1 MSKHI
6 TYYTSQECRNNITD
20 KASALHKQTLTLT
33 NRLGFLIIGWGF
45 VGLFYA
51 LSTNLTPFSAHIL
64 SESFIDRAVA
74 FNPNGIW
81 LYLSFFMFVPLGFLF
96 STPEKLIQFTRAMQM
111 CAVICGAVFLI
122 LPTTLNYPSIST
134 DNSGTYA
141 SLALLDFLSRY
152 DTAKNCLPS
161 LHAALT
167 LLAAWAMYSRLNIVR
182 SIVIMIWAALIIYS
196 IIQIRR
202 HLALDV
208 GAGLLVGAGA
218 IILAGRLHLPIV
230 GARWLPKALRTVDE
244 NKQKGCVQ

>member
-167 LLAAWAMYSRLNIVR
+167 LLAAWAMYSRLNFMR
-182 SIVIMIWAALIIYS
+182 SMVMIIWAVLIIYS
-196 IIQIRR
+196 IVQSRR

-208 GAGLLVGAGA
+208 GAGLLVELGQLYWLGACA
-218 IILAGRLHLPIV
+218 CRLLALAGY
-230 GARWLPKALRTVDE
+230 PKTSHSR
-244 NKQKGCVQ
+244 